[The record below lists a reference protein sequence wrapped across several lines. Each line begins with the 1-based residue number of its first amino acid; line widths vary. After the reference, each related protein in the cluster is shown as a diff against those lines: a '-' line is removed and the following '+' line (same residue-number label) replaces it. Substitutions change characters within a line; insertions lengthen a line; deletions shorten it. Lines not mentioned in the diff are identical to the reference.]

1 MPPVLSRP
9 PPSTRIPNSKGYGKY
24 YIKANGK
31 VISKSGHKYIDVTG
45 FDTSMDIVSRVEK
58 VVKKKADS
66 HDMLHTEVQLFFV
79 NGTFNIP
86 DGTIYANYIESGSI
100 ITFPP
105 SSFY

>member
-1 MPPVLSRP
+1 MSPILSRP

-24 YIKANGK
+24 CIKANGR
-31 VISKSGHKYIDVTG
+31 VISKTGRDYIYITG
-45 FDTSMDIVSRVEK
+45 FDTSMDIISRVEK
-58 VVKKKADS
+58 VVKKKAVS
-66 HDMLHTEVQLFFV
+66 HNMLHTEVQVFFV

-105 SSFY
+105 SSFC